1 MTGIVSKTQQNEVG
15 LRWGKAALLSLP
27 MLLLT
32 ALLLLHGHNL
42 KDPLQAIAAGITYLF
57 ANYIFF
63 KMLRS
68 GRTHRYRSMFF
79 VAASVL
85 FVISFLANMFEMRG
99 TMELSTANILDGE
112 APLCPLV
119 IPALLIPAALT
130 QTIIFPGSMFAG
142 YAGVATMIVL
152 WIGFSIAV
160 GRGWCSWICFFG
172 GMDEGM
178 ASLCKK
184 PSIRSF
190 DQRWTYLPWA
200 VLLAVVLLSA
210 ATLSPAYCE
219 WLCPFKTV
227 TEYPAVNSLETGL
240 QAVIFV
246 LLFLGLVIYLPL
258 KSGKRTQCGLFCPF
272 GAFQSLF
279 NRCNSFAVRID
290 RTRCIDC
297 KSCIKECPTFSL
309 NEANL
314 AVGETRSSCTK
325 CGRCI
330 DRCPRGAIAYHIKG
344 TEFLRHPKTARLLFL
359 YPAFLFMAAI
369 GGACI
374 FGGLLRLLKLLTT
387 GSMIG

>member
-1 MTGIVSKTQQNEVG
+1 MGEKSRSALALSNP
-15 LRWGKAALLSLP
+15 KAVLFSLP

-32 ALLLLHGHNL
+32 ALLLLYGHNL
-42 KDPLQAIAAGITYLF
+42 KDPLQATAAVSTF
-57 ANYIFF
+57 VFTNFIFF
-63 KMLRS
+63 KMLQS
-68 GRTHRYRSMFF
+68 GETHRYRSMFF

-85 FVISFLANMFEMRG
+85 FVVSFLANMFEVRG
-99 TMELSTANILDGE
+99 TMALSTANILDGE

-119 IPALLIPAALT
+119 IPALIIPAALT
-130 QTIIFPGSMFAG
+130 KTIIFPGAMFAG
-142 YAGVATMIVL
+142 YAGVATMIIL

-190 DQRWTYLPWA
+190 DRRWTYFPWA
-200 VLLAVVLLSA
+200 VLLAVILLSA

-227 TEYPAVNSLETGL
+227 TEYPAIESLETGL

-246 LLFLGLVIYLPL
+246 SLFFGLVVYLPL
-258 KSGKRTQCGLFCPF
+258 KSGKRTQCSLFCPF

-279 NRCNSFAVRID
+279 NRSNSFAVRID

-297 KSCIKECPTFSL
+297 KICIAECPTFSL
-309 NEANL
+309 DAKSL
-314 AVGETRSSCTK
+314 AVGQTRNSCTK

-330 DRCPRGAIAYHIKG
+330 DRCPRGAIAYHVKG
-344 TEFLRHPKTARLLFL
+344 TDFMRHPKAARLLFL
-359 YPAFLFMAAI
+359 YPAFIFMAAV

-374 FGGLLRLLKLLTT
+374 YGGLLRFLKLLTT